1 MTKELSIK
9 SIKEELM
16 DAFLGDM
23 RIINSFA
30 DKDVKKVTDYIG
42 KNIFSNLYVPDILN
56 LDTYINFDVMKR
68 KDGYDVVI
76 IIETHK
82 DLLGKDIVNH
92 LDQISE
98 YIEEIVNELYPYNRF
113 YTDIPECTTGNL
125 ARRQISF
132 TLQPRYADLYERE
145 FGEKNE

>member
-30 DKDVKKVTDYIG
+30 DKDVKKATDYIG
-42 KNIFSNLYVPDILN
+42 KNIFSYLCTPYFTALDI
-56 LDTYINFDVMKR
+56 YISFDVTKNI
-68 KDGYDVVI
+68 DGYDVFI
-76 IIETHK
+76 IIGTHK
-82 DLLGKDIVNH
+82 NLLGKDIVNR

-98 YIEEIVNELYPYNRF
+98 YIEEIVNELYPYNHY
-113 YTDIPECTTGNL
+113 YTDIPEYNTESV
-125 ARRQISF
+125 AKRQIKF
-132 TLQPRYADLYERE
+132 KLE
-145 FGEKNE
+145 